1 MAFFKT
7 KKPRRFEYKPRLYD
21 PKKEE
26 LEKLKAKYGEIEG
39 ESYKRRID
47 FRQAMN
53 EKKNEK
59 LGKPIPATK
68 IILIASLLMLA
79 LYLLLT
85 FIEK

>member
-1 MAFFKT
+1 MKS
-7 KKPRRFEYKPRLYD
+7 
-21 PKKEE
+21 
-26 LEKLKAKYGEIEG
+26 KYGEIEG

-68 IILIASLLMLA
+68 IILIMSLLMLA
-79 LYLLLT
+79 LYLLFT
-85 FIEK
+85 YIEK

>member
-1 MAFFKT
+1 MAFFNVR
-7 KKPRRFEYKPRLYD
+7 KPRRFEYKPRFYD
-21 PKKEE
+21 KKKEE
-26 LEKLKAKYGEIEG
+26 LEALKSKYGEIEG

-47 FRQAMN
+47 FRQAMK

-68 IILIASLLMLA
+68 IILIISLLMLA

-85 FIEK
+85 YIEK